1 MKTKENVFTSKK
13 SWKQVFEDEE
23 WKMTLLNDILPS
35 YLKKCRW
42 FGGKAKKI
50 KQLLVQNLLVF
61 PVGDTQTYFLILEAV
76 YVGAYSENY
85 FLPLFLISESEEID
99 KKALITS
106 TEIGGF
112 QGNLVDA
119 LYVESCRK
127 ALFEHIIQQ
136 KKVYVSDG
144 TLVFERGSV
153 VNKASRE
160 EPITSILLKAD
171 QSNTS
176 VIYNDRFFLKI
187 YRNLF
192 RENNPDYEITKFLTE
207 EADFANSPR
216 YAGSIT
222 WTRPEIPNISIGLM
236 QEKVANEGDAWVY
249 FKAKVGDFFS
259 KIVEKPSLTKSLQKV
274 ALYKPLDIRDL
285 EPELVDLIGYESLK
299 SVKMLAQRTAEMHI
313 AISSHRSNYTFLPI
327 TFNED
332 YVVWLKNRLIYQ
344 FDRRLDLIEKTIDA
358 LDGLSREYAE
368 TFLERKEDIINTI
381 LSFDESKLISKRIRI
396 HGDYHLGQV
405 LKQGDDFIILDF
417 EGEPEST
424 IRDRKVKQPP
434 IKDVAGMIRSF
445 HYAIY
450 ANIFEIEKEHPK
462 LRNELF
468 EAGSVY
474 YRATVA
480 VFLNTYLNIAM
491 KNNLSI
497 GYAEEVNYL
506 LRYHLLEKAIYELGY
521 ELNSR
526 PDWAIIPLRGIMN
539 LLEN

>member
-1 MKTKENVFTSKK
+1 
-13 SWKQVFEDEE
+13 
-23 WKMTLLNDILPS
+23 
-35 YLKKCRW
+35 
-42 FGGKAKKI
+42 
-50 KQLLVQNLLVF
+50 
-61 PVGDTQTYFLILEAV
+61 
-76 YVGAYSENY
+76 
-85 FLPLFLISESEEID
+85 
-99 KKALITS
+99 
-106 TEIGGF
+106 
-112 QGNLVDA
+112 
-119 LYVESCRK
+119 
-127 ALFEHIIQQ
+127 
-136 KKVYVSDG
+136 
-144 TLVFERGSV
+144 
-153 VNKASRE
+153 
-160 EPITSILLKAD
+160 
-171 QSNTS
+171 
-176 VIYNDRFFLKI
+176 
-187 YRNLF
+187 
-192 RENNPDYEITKFLTE
+192 
-207 EADFANSPR
+207 
-216 YAGSIT
+216 
-222 WTRPEIPNISIGLM
+222 M